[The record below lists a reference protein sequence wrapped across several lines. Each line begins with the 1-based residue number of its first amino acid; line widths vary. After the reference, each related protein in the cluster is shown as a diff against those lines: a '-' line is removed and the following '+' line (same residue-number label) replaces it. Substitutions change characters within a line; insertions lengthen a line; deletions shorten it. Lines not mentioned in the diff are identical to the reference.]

1 MYKSITTALAIIAVS
16 LSAVA
21 CGTETVKSE
30 PVTPAATQPT
40 ETVKSE
46 PVTPAATQPAVFDG
60 KAYAKKIKKAYVAV
74 NSGRAI
80 SQSCDYAD
88 PTWQCYYSGI
98 KAESE
103 SWVTIT
109 LNFDGGVSE
118 NQARDMAERA
128 SLAFFNFVG
137 DDFKKLDMITVYGT
151 VHGTRLD
158 IGTTYR
164 ADVPLL
170 NR

>member
-1 MYKSITTALAIIAVS
+1 MYKSIAIALAAIVVS

-21 CGTETVKSE
+21 CG
-30 PVTPAATQPT
+30 T

-60 KAYAKKIKKAYVAV
+60 KAYAKKIEKAFVAELG
-74 NSGRAI
+74 GRAI
-80 SQSCDYAD
+80 KQSWRAGE
-88 PTWQCYYSGI
+88 PTWQYYYGGI

-103 SWVTIT
+103 SWVTMT
-109 LNFDGGVSE
+109 LAFDGGISE
-118 NQARDMAERA
+118 NQARDMAKRA

-137 DDFKKLDMITVYGT
+137 NDFKKLDMITVYGT

-164 ADVPLL
+164 RDVPLL
-170 NR
+170 NM

>member
-1 MYKSITTALAIIAVS
+1 MYKPIAIALAAIVVS

-21 CGTETVKSE
+21 CG
-30 PVTPAATQPT
+30 T

-118 NQARDMAERA
+118 NQARDMAKSA

-137 DDFKKLDMITVYGT
+137 NDFKKLDMITVYGT

-170 NR
+170 NM

>member
-1 MYKSITTALAIIAVS
+1 MNKSMAIAVAAIVVS

-30 PVTPAATQPT
+30 PVA
-40 ETVKSE
+40 
-46 PVTPAATQPAVFDG
+46 PAATQPAVGSPFDG
-60 KAYAKKIKKAYVAV
+60 KAYAKKIEKAFVAELG
-74 NSGRAI
+74 GRAI
-80 SQSCDYAD
+80 KQSWRAGE
-88 PTWQCYYSGI
+88 PTWQYYYGGI

-109 LNFDGGVSE
+109 LNFDSGVSE
-118 NQARDMAERA
+118 SQAKGMAKRA

-170 NR
+170 NM

>member
-1 MYKSITTALAIIAVS
+1 MNGRSI
-16 LSAVA
+16 
-21 CGTETVKSE
+21 K
-30 PVTPAATQPT
+30 
-40 ETVKSE
+40 
-46 PVTPAATQPAVFDG
+46 
-60 KAYAKKIKKAYVAV
+60 
-74 NSGRAI
+74 
-80 SQSCDYAD
+80 QSCNFAE
-88 PTWQCYYSGI
+88 PTWHCYYAGDS
-98 KAESE
+98 ENE
-103 SWVTIT
+103 SWVTMT
-109 LNFDGGVSE
+109 LAFDGGVSE

-170 NR
+170 NM

>member
-1 MYKSITTALAIIAVS
+1 M
-16 LSAVA
+16 AVA
-21 CGTETVKSE
+21 LVLIGLGT
-30 PVTPAATQPT
+30 AALMRGCARSSGVSVGPT
-40 ETVKSE
+40 R
-46 PVTPAATQPAVFDG
+46 AATQPAVFDG
-60 KAYAKKIKKAYVAV
+60 KAYAKKIKKTYVAELG
-74 NSGRAI
+74 GRAI
-80 SQSCDYAD
+80 GQSWHAGEL
-88 PTWQCYYSGI
+88 TWQNYYGGI

-158 IGTTYR
+158 SGTTYR

-170 NR
+170 NM